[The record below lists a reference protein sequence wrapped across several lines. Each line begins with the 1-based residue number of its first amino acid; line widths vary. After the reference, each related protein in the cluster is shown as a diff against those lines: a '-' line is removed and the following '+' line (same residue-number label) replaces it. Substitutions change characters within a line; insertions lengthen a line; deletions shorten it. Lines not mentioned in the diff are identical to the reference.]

1 MTLKC
6 VYYICLPYQETSS
19 GHYHVGLSKASASAW
34 TLRLS
39 VALYQCLYEWP
50 VRIGLQ
56 CDQVI
61 AES

>member
-39 VALYQCLYEWP
+39 VALYQCLYE
-50 VRIGLQ
+50 
-56 CDQVI
+56 
-61 AES
+61 